1 MNPIIKRVL
10 WISDYFPRP
19 HNMTLGVWALESIYA
34 IQRKGIEV
42 AVLSPT
48 PWIPKLFAFTNN
60 LKNWHKVPFKVD
72 IDSVNIFY
80 PKCPHYPHRTVTKYL
95 YNPIPYFESSFLFE
109 WIKPAIKLIA
119 EKYPFQAVHTNFVFP
134 SGYIGYTIKK
144 KYKIPFIVHE
154 RSVNRLLNANSHR
167 LRKKSYAKIVNEA
180 DAIITPNRKMAD
192 IIEKFLHNGKK
203 VNIIRDP
210 GNSASIKNISFFIQ
224 AKPERYKNQRI
235 ILSVGSLIERKGH
248 EFLVKAINLLKDE
261 FQNIKCLIIG
271 SGVRKNFLENLIK
284 RLQLNQYVELLGQ
297 LPHNEVLRTMSWC
310 DIFVLP
316 SWNEAGGTVYGEA
329 MTFGKPIVACK
340 DEGIGE
346 IVEDRVHGLLVNK
359 KDEQSLAEA
368 IKKLLRD
375 EEFAAAI
382 GRASKIL
389 AENEF
394 NYDFAADKII
404 ELYNKI

>member
-134 SGYIGYTIKK
+134 SGYIGYAIKK

-192 IIEKFLHNGKK
+192 IIEKFLQNGKK
-203 VNIIRDP
+203 VNVIRDP

-224 AKPERYKNQRI
+224 AKPERYKNKKI

-248 EFLVKAINLLKDE
+248 EFLVKAINLLKNE

-316 SWNEAGGTVYGEA
+316 SWNEAGGTIYGEA

-375 EEFAAAI
+375 EEFAAVI